1 MKEQVLKT
9 WVLGRRKVFG
19 ITHMNRDR
27 VVNYD
32 QYLGKDFSH
41 YLDYVLF
48 VLEDISFMNK
58 NWFLWNSPCPNFF
71 LSLGLLLICMIG
83 LENNLSS
90 LFYTS
95 DFLKVTWQ
103 VRDDIGHILLG
114 SF

>member
-1 MKEQVLKT
+1 MT
-9 WVLGRRKVFG
+9 
-19 ITHMNRDR
+19 RDR

-71 LSLGLLLICMIG
+71 PSLGLLLICMTG

-95 DFLKVTWQ
+95 DFLKVAWQ